1 MFRMGAKTKQS
12 LEQGFGDPYTISIVR
27 NTRNST
33 SNHLGPYVTP
43 CYGGLDPFRVP
54 RTVKQGCF
62 GLLGQIFITA
72 YLIYHIAPKTLKNFN
87 RNKMVE
93 LAHLG
98 HGCLAISGSSSAAFS
113 AAGVLCL
120 RLFVGSFLARTL
132 NSQLKVGFWRLGF
145 RHCAVLG

>member
-33 SNHLGPYVTP
+33 GNHLGPYVTP

-72 YLIYHIAPKTLKNFN
+72 YLIYHIAPKTLKILGKLYSETKPASPTHIWVVVKIMGPFGVPNIV
-87 RNKMVE
+87 R
-93 LAHLG
+93 HL
-98 HGCLAISGSSSAAFS
+98 I
-113 AAGVLCL
+113 
-120 RLFVGSFLARTL
+120 
-132 NSQLKVGFWRLGF
+132 F
-145 RHCAVLG
+145 RVPKKGPQF